1 MTARPL
7 VVCDCDEVLMHFTIP
22 FADYLDAEHGLDM
35 KFNSASL
42 VDSIRSRTTGKPV
55 RQEELWPLL
64 DGFFDTHIHTQYP
77 VEGAAEALAELSR
90 QADVL
95 VLTNIRD
102 MVRIRRGQELTRHG
116 MPYEVHCNQGPKGP
130 ALARLIEGRN
140 GPVVF
145 VDDLPPHHSSVKQHT
160 PHVHRL
166 HMIANPELAALI
178 APAEDAH
185 ARIDDWPT
193 ALDHIRRVIA

>member
-22 FADYLDAEHGLDM
+22 FADYLDAEHGLEM
-35 KFNSASL
+35 KLEGFTLAG
-42 VDSIRSRTTGKPV
+42 SIRSRATGETL
-55 RQEELWPLL
+55 RQEQLWPLL
-64 DGFFDTHIHTQYP
+64 DGFFDTHIQTQYP
-77 VEGAAEALAELSR
+77 VEGAAEALAALSR
-90 QADVL
+90 DADIL

-102 MVRIRRGQELTRHG
+102 MVRIRRGEELARHG

-130 ALARLIEGRN
+130 ALARLIEGRT

-145 VDDLPPHHSSVKQHT
+145 VDDLPPHHSSVKDHV
-160 PHVHRL
+160 PYVHRL
-166 HMIANPELAALI
+166 HMIANPTLAALVP
-178 APAEDAH
+178 PAEDAH
-185 ARIDDWPT
+185 ARIDDWVA